1 MNRKIYL
8 TLLICCLVGFLHAQ
22 NVGSTYH
29 RGTDTSRVGDI
40 RERLIQLALQNPEFE
55 IADRRLNITEYQL
68 NRAKGDWLSAV
79 QGSINLNEITLSPV
93 KGAQIFYPLWNVTIA
108 VPLSFYSDKKNNI
121 KIAKENVLIAAAEK
135 NERYRRIRTLVL
147 SKYEDYLMNKEKLE
161 MQSRVT
167 QDAYQTYKQSE
178 RDFADNLITN
188 DNYTK
193 AYALYKDQYDKQLE
207 ITRNFKV
214 VTYELEE
221 IIGVPMDEVLRKK

>member
-8 TLLICCLVGFLHAQ
+8 TLLVSCLAGFLHAQ

-40 RERLIQLALQNPEFE
+40 RERLVQLALQNPDFE
-55 IADRRLNITEYQL
+55 IIDRRLNVAEYQL
-68 NRAKGDWLSAV
+68 NKAKGDWLSAV
-79 QGSINLNEITLSPV
+79 SGSINLNEITLSPV

-108 VPLSFYSDKKNNI
+108 VPLNFYTDKKNNI
-121 KIAKENVLIAAAEK
+121 RIAKENVLIAAAEK
-135 NERYRRIRTLVL
+135 NERFRRIKTVVL

-167 QDAYQTYKQSE
+167 QDAYQAYKQSE

-193 AYALYKDQYDKQLE
+193 AYALYKEQYDRQLE
-207 ITRNFKV
+207 ITRNFRV

-221 IIGVPMDEVLRKK
+221 IIGVPMDEVLQKK

>member
-1 MNRKIYL
+1 MNKKIYL

-135 NERYRRIRTLVL
+135 NDRYRRIRTLVL

>member
-8 TLLICCLVGFLHAQ
+8 TLLASCLAGFLHAQ

-29 RGTDTSRVGDI
+29 RGSDSLRTGDI
-40 RERLIQLALQNPEFE
+40 RERLVQLALQNPEFE
-55 IADRRLNITEYQL
+55 IVDRKLNIAGYQL
-68 NRAKGDWLSAV
+68 NKAKGDWLSAV

-93 KGAQIFYPLWNVTIA
+93 KGAQIFYPLWNITIA
-108 VPLSFYSDKKNNI
+108 VPFSFYSEKKNNVRV
-121 KIAKENVLIAAAEK
+121 ARENMLIATAEK
-135 NERYRRIRTLVL
+135 NDRFRRIKTIVL

-167 QDAYQTYKQSE
+167 QDAYQAYKQSE
-178 RDFADNLITN
+178 RDFEDNLITN

-193 AYALYKDQYDKQLE
+193 AYALYKEQYDKQLE
-207 ITRNFKV
+207 ITRNFRV

-221 IIGVPMDEVLRKK
+221 IIGVSMEEVLRKK